1 MPFVTPLKE
10 AFAIAPISDRE
21 DVLKRYSGSVHP
33 DEVHYFQGLVILQKI
48 HDEAMKQKDPLA
60 IRSPTDVEKTLMD
73 QMTEKLKKFP
83 FNSTRY
89 NELNT
94 RFRLLT
100 YPINVLES
108 TEFIKMELGLE
119 LDLTT
124 KQPEQSQQQGHQTE
138 EPVTRKLPSKLDPS
152 LINTENLLKAELSK
166 HENMQIKSQAIP
178 VVVSLME
185 KENNLTK
192 EQKARLFD
200 MILRYPTEDYPSFMN
215 VLIDF
220 WSDKQSE
227 WQPIAMR
234 YDNFTLKQLN
244 EIAERMPDILWEKK
258 YVQAYL
264 KRLAPYAYYH
274 RSASDWDDDEDI
286 LLNYLDQAAEFVN
299 KLPNLF
305 FKLKSAVLF
314 HRLRIDVVRQTCDQ
328 DKLVEYLDVRNMK
341 LEETRSPIPSRF
353 QKSSPQQTSFD
364 VALPLFEYV
373 EISTE
378 DHYNLLE
385 AYFTV
390 LVAQNKLTY
399 ATELYASHDDY
410 DRISKMLAKIKLTV
424 IPDSHDYTEECIKI
438 LGAYEYDALTQKTL
452 LSFSPSTCFRSVKR
466 RPQDSIVMHVNAKN
480 IPRLSIRV
488 FQIDTEN
495 YWRSH
500 VKTDNEAFL
509 FDKINLDG
517 LCPNWEKDIDID
529 QKSSL
534 LITQHEV
541 IFGNDGLAPEIFNG
555 RGLWVIEFVGGDC
568 QCRAIVQKG
577 YLKHISQDIVGGHLI
592 KVMDEDG
599 NFINKAKIW
608 FNNQFY
614 EADESDNIL
623 IPYLTMNKSPIVG
636 QMTLISTEDGFSEP
650 AEFSQA
656 VETYNLKATFYINRE
671 MVSFNKKATIA
682 VIPKL
687 TMNDQPYSAFESAS
701 LNIECWNA
709 NDIKTT
715 TSKVVTSLDKPSL
728 FDFTVPEQF
737 QRIQATLEVKV
748 KALDDTVTTVSETYE
763 QYFSYNEAL
772 PINILL
778 RKTVDDQ
785 YCIYVLGANGEPK
798 HGKEIYLEFKH
809 KFVAMTVSVSLQA
822 DEEGKILLGDL
833 SDIESVK
840 CGESIWHVLSKDFI
854 YALPESICV
863 EANKPFKIVGED
875 VSIYRVGYHNCLLES
890 YDKLKKEN
898 GYVTISGLAEGEYKI
913 YTDCSK
919 ERSISC
925 SVAQSVSK
933 PNDRLWSNWV
943 VGKRSSIR
951 ENGIALQRPLL
962 VSSVT
967 HDTDNISLQLENW
980 SSNTFAIVTTNAFVP
995 QLSYGL
1001 QDADLDIK
1009 NSKPLIQ
1016 HDRSLKTR
1024 SIFLQ
1029 GMQIGEE
1036 YQYILNRKKLKKWVG
1051 SNLTHPSLLINP
1063 KEHSSTTSSSREL
1076 QQARKQFT
1084 ECQFQMASENIAERD
1099 CVRAMY
1105 RGCSDSFTPENK
1117 NPLAFLD
1124 NVSPLLFVP
1133 VDPSSG
1139 TIRIKRDLVSCGG
1152 ATIEYAIIS
1161 GDQAV
1166 YKQVKLPQDVDLKF
1180 RDIRQNDSLCLVQ
1193 SKTFSTL
1200 APAESITLD
1209 TRDYVTVASVD
1220 DIFTIIKS
1228 ISSEG
1233 DLFCQTFG
1241 FLNKWPTYSFKE
1253 KSKFYSDHVCHE
1265 LNVWLKRK
1273 DIGFFNKVV
1282 RPSIKSKVEKSF
1294 IDLYLLEH
1302 DLSMYSQNMYLFSK
1316 LNTAEK
1322 ALLAT
1327 TQSQEFLQS
1336 VIKIFKDS
1344 IDERQQVDR
1353 ADKIYEKILAA
1364 AQTDENFD
1372 PMDEDD
1378 ENDDIGYADMSYAAD
1393 PYVNAIVSPCYSAS
1407 APVAFGSAA
1416 SSSARSAM
1424 RQALSIK
1431 QHREEVIAEQT
1442 SSNGP
1447 VDEGLD
1453 PELAK
1458 MREELRM
1465 KSKELQAQK
1474 KVKYEFVKP
1483 TTEWI
1488 EAGYYEANAPLNVK
1502 QFWIDYLESK
1512 GSFLSTNFVY
1522 CLDHTTEMLWVLA
1535 LMDLPF
1541 NSQRAELLSQT
1552 GKEVTIQAENTFG
1565 LMVLYR
1571 QLKEVADET
1580 QLDSLVIHQEFFV
1593 YEHSVSPDSDEC
1605 IKVDPH
1611 KMSLE
1616 PQTEYG
1622 CHLIISNISSAP
1634 VQCEVSYQ
1642 APTGSVPV
1650 QFMGYRCSKSV
1661 YIMPYSTWRAVVG
1674 TFYFPAA
1681 GKFATAP
1688 ITALV
1693 KRQAQSFVTK
1703 TTTAELNV
1711 INRNV
1716 NSNDN
1721 TSAANT
1727 LFWPTT
1733 AFHGTNAEVLSFLS
1747 SHKRLEKLDLSLINW
1762 RMTDANFARQ
1772 VFDILSRTRC
1782 FYSRDLWKYALYHR
1796 FTDAIKDLL
1805 LFQYDELL
1813 RKSGQIF
1820 ECPLVSVND
1829 PYATIYDYF
1838 PLVNARAHPL
1848 QPSKH
1853 EVLNQEFY
1861 QKYNKF
1867 LDYLCER
1874 SSSPST
1880 TDLIILTHYL
1890 ILQNRIGDAHTVFSR
1905 IDLEQAEKHHAI
1917 QVDYL
1922 NAYLKTRIPITDNH
1936 SLIELDLAS
1945 IKEILE
1951 KYRDFGIERW
1961 RIMFDE
1967 LREFVREIEQG
1978 TSTQSSSLTASV
1990 QSHPI
1995 LEFTIDSSSNELVIQ
2010 HANIKSANIRYY
2022 EMNIEVMFSSNPF
2035 MNDAVEHDS
2044 FKWVKPLLTETI
2056 ELNSQSTECQ
2066 EGNDDDGDFDMIGA
2080 GQIQAIQTSRV
2091 SLKSGSKNVLIE
2103 VTADSFTD
2111 NAVTTTNRIQRSSA
2125 YYANSLN
2132 VHVAESFGIVRV
2144 MCNKTKRPL
2153 AGAYVKVYARLREFK
2168 HAKFWKDGYTGL
2180 NGVFDYISVTEGN
2193 ALVGN
2198 YEKDLKALFENK
2210 IDKLS
2215 ILIMSDEGA
2224 VVKEVYPPLT

>member
-1 MPFVTPLKE
+1 
-10 AFAIAPISDRE
+10 
-21 DVLKRYSGSVHP
+21 
-33 DEVHYFQGLVILQKI
+33 
-48 HDEAMKQKDPLA
+48 
-60 IRSPTDVEKTLMD
+60 
-73 QMTEKLKKFP
+73 
-83 FNSTRY
+83 
-89 NELNT
+89 
-94 RFRLLT
+94 
-100 YPINVLES
+100 
-108 TEFIKMELGLE
+108 
-119 LDLTT
+119 
-124 KQPEQSQQQGHQTE
+124 
-138 EPVTRKLPSKLDPS
+138 
-152 LINTENLLKAELSK
+152 
-166 HENMQIKSQAIP
+166 
-178 VVVSLME
+178 
-185 KENNLTK
+185 
-192 EQKARLFD
+192 
-200 MILRYPTEDYPSFMN
+200 
-215 VLIDF
+215 
-220 WSDKQSE
+220 
-227 WQPIAMR
+227 
-234 YDNFTLKQLN
+234 
-244 EIAERMPDILWEKK
+244 
-258 YVQAYL
+258 
-264 KRLAPYAYYH
+264 
-274 RSASDWDDDEDI
+274 
-286 LLNYLDQAAEFVN
+286 
-299 KLPNLF
+299 
-305 FKLKSAVLF
+305 
-314 HRLRIDVVRQTCDQ
+314 
-328 DKLVEYLDVRNMK
+328 MK
-341 LEETRSPIPSRF
+341 LEETKSPIPSRF
-353 QKSSPQQTSFD
+353 QNSFSQQTSFD
-364 VALPLFEYV
+364 VTLPLFEDA
-373 EISTE
+373 EIYTD
-378 DHYNLLE
+378 DHYDLLE

-390 LVAQNKLTY
+390 LVVQNKLTY

-410 DRISKMLAKIKLTV
+410 NRISKMLAKIKLTA
-424 IPDSHDYTEECIKI
+424 IPNSHDHAEECIKI
-438 LGAYEYDALTQKTL
+438 LGAYEYDALTQTTL

-466 RPQDSIVMHVNAKN
+466 RPQDSIIVHVNAKN

-500 VKTDNEAFL
+500 VKTDNEASL

-534 LITQHEV
+534 LVTQHEIV
-541 IFGNDGLAPEIFNG
+541 FGNDGLAPEIFNG
-555 RGLWVIEFVGGDC
+555 RGLWVIELVGGDC
-568 QCRAIVQKG
+568 QCRAVVQKG

-592 KVMDEDG
+592 KIMDEDG
-599 NFINKAKIW
+599 NFINKAKVW

-614 EADESDNIL
+614 EADESGNIL
-623 IPYLTMNKSPIVG
+623 VPYLPMNKSSKFG
-636 QMTLISTEDGFSEP
+636 QMTLISTEDGFSDP

-656 VETYNLKATFYINRE
+656 AEMYNLKAAFYINRE

-763 QYFSYNEAL
+763 QYFSHNETL
-772 PINILL
+772 PVNILL
-778 RKTVDDQ
+778 RKTADDQ
-785 YCIYVLGANGEPK
+785 YCIYALGANGEPK

-809 KFVAMTVSVSLQA
+809 KFVAKTVSVSLQA
-822 DEEGKILLGDL
+822 DEDGKILLGYL
-833 SDIESVK
+833 PDIELVK
-840 CGESIWHVLSKDFI
+840 CEESVWYVSTKDFV
-854 YALPESICV
+854 YALPGSICV

-875 VSIYRVGYHNCLLES
+875 VSIYRIGYHNCLLEI

-898 GYVTISGLAEGEYKI
+898 GYVTIQGLAEGEYKI
-913 YTDCSK
+913 YTDRSK
-919 ERSISC
+919 EKSISC
-925 SVAQSVSK
+925 SVTQSVNK
-933 PNDRLWSNWV
+933 PNDKLWSNWV

-967 HDTDNISLQLENW
+967 HDADYISLQLENW

-995 QLSYGL
+995 QLNHDL
-1001 QDADLDIK
+1001 RNADSDIK
-1009 NSKPLIQ
+1009 QDSKPLIQ

-1051 SNLTHPSLLINP
+1051 NNLTHPSLLINP

-1076 QQARKQFT
+1076 KQATAKFARSN
-1084 ECQFQMASENIAERD
+1084 CQIAADNFVERNISRTIN
-1099 CVRAMY
+1099 
-1105 RGCSDSFTPENK
+1105 RGCSDGFFSENM

-1139 TIRIKRDLVSCGG
+1139 AIRIKRDLVSCGG
-1152 ATIEYAIIS
+1152 ATIECAIIS
-1161 GDQAV
+1161 GDQAAC
-1166 YKQVKLPQDVDLKF
+1166 KQVKLPQDVDLKF
-1180 RDIRQNDSLCLVQ
+1180 KDIRQKDSLCLVQ

-1220 DIFTIIKS
+1220 DIFTVIKS

-1233 DLFCQTFG
+1233 DSFCQTFG
-1241 FLNKWPTYSFKE
+1241 FLSKWPTHSFKE

-1265 LNVWLKRK
+1265 FNVWLKRK
-1273 DIGFFNKVV
+1273 DVNFFNKVV
-1282 RPSIKSKVEKSF
+1282 MPSIKSKVEKSF
-1294 IDLYLLEH
+1294 IDLYLLEY

-1336 VIKIFKDS
+1336 VTKMFKDS
-1344 IDERQQVDR
+1344 IDERQQVDK

-1364 AQTDENFD
+1364 AQADENFD

-1378 ENDDIGYADMSYAAD
+1378 DIGYADVSYATETPLQCKIFPQYA
-1393 PYVNAIVSPCYSAS
+1393 AS
-1407 APVAFGSAA
+1407 SPVAFGSAA
-1416 SSSARSAM
+1416 SSSVSRSA
-1424 RQALSIK
+1424 RLQSLIERGEQLSA
-1431 QHREEVIAEQT
+1431 QYT
-1442 SSNGP
+1442 SNVGP
-1447 VDEGLD
+1447 VDEDLD
-1453 PELAK
+1453 PELAEA
-1458 MREELRM
+1458 REKLRM
-1465 KSKELQAQK
+1465 ISKELQAQK

-1483 TTEWI
+1483 TTEWR
-1488 EAGYYEANAPLNVK
+1488 EAGYYNADAKLNVK

-1522 CLDHTTEMLWVLA
+1522 CLSHTTEILWVLA

-1541 NSQRAELLSQT
+1541 NSQRTELLSQT

-1571 QLKEVADET
+1571 QLKEVADT
-1580 QLDSLVIHQEFFV
+1580 AQLDSLVIHQELFV
-1593 YEHSVSPDSDEC
+1593 YEHSVGPDSDEC

-1622 CHLIISNISSAP
+1622 CHLIISNISSVP

-1642 APTGSVPV
+1642 APTGSIPV
-1650 QFMGYRCSKSV
+1650 QFMGYRRSKSV
-1661 YIMPYSTWRAVVG
+1661 YIKPYSTWREVIG

-1703 TTTAELNV
+1703 TATAELNV
-1711 INRNV
+1711 IGRNA

-1733 AFHGTNAEVLSFLS
+1733 AFHGSNAEVLSFLS
-1747 SHKRLEKLDLSLINW
+1747 SHKRLEKLDLSLISW

-1772 VFDILSRTRC
+1772 VFDVLSRTRC

-1796 FTDAIKDLL
+1796 FTDIIKDLL
-1805 LFQYDELL
+1805 LFQYDQLL
-1813 RKSGQIF
+1813 CMSGQIF
-1820 ECPLVSVND
+1820 ECPLVSAND
-1829 PYATIYDYF
+1829 PNTTIYDYF

-1861 QKYNKF
+1861 QKYDKF

-1874 SSSPST
+1874 NSSPST

-1936 SLIELDLAS
+1936 SLIELDLAP
-1945 IKEILE
+1945 IKETLE

-1961 RIMFDE
+1961 RVMFDE

-1978 TSTQSSSLTASV
+1978 ISTQSSSLTASV

-2010 HANIKSANIRYY
+2010 HANIKSATIRYY

-2035 MNDAVEHDS
+2035 MNDAVEHES
-2044 FKWVKPLLTETI
+2044 FKWIKPLLTETI
-2056 ELNSQSTECQ
+2056 ELNGLSTNNHER
-2066 EGNDDDGDFDMIGA
+2066 NDDDVDFDVIGA

-2091 SLKSGSKNVLIE
+2091 PLKSGSKNVLIE

-2168 HAKFWKDGYTGL
+2168 NAKFWKDGYTGL

-2193 ALVGN
+2193 ALIGN
-2198 YEKDLKALFENK
+2198 YENDLKALFENK